1 MTIEHP
7 RTDLTLVPRWIGV
20 WQSAPAGVPTDTH
33 ELSQTQYRPF
43 TAQGTVRYRVRVAH
57 GGACIRVRLSNEYSA
72 DPLEIGA
79 ASVGFAGEGF
89 DALAGSIVP
98 LGFSGSPGVCVPGRA
113 PAISDPV
120 ALQVSS
126 QADLVV
132 SLFLTAPVMQLAL
145 DIRRD
150 TIIAIRDGDQTC
162 ADEIANGECLAARP
176 IMSAIYALAKQPTA
190 VVAVLGDSI
199 VDGDIDPESGNRG
212 WPGFLSERL
221 AEQPVSVI
229 NAGIGGNRLLTSEPL
244 LGSCALARL
253 DQDVFSVPGL
263 THLVVAEGINDIG
276 RSGCQSGGLD
286 VPLVG
291 ASELIGALRQVIA
304 RAQARSV
311 RVIGATLLPFAGS
324 DYFRDDREK
333 VRTAVNRWIRD
344 SNEFD
349 AVIDFERAMAGSAE
363 PIRLKPEYD
372 VGDHLHPSIEGFR
385 AMANT
390 VDANLFRTDK
400 VHRVSTRGA

>member
-1 MTIEHP
+1 M
-7 RTDLTLVPRWIGV
+7 
-20 WQSAPAGVPTDTH
+20 PTDTH
-33 ELSQTQYRPF
+33 ELSQTHYRPF
-43 TAQGTVRYRVRVAH
+43 AAQGTVRYRVRVAH
-57 GGACIRVRLSNEYSA
+57 GGECIRVRLSNEYSA

-89 DALAGSIVP
+89 NALAGSIVP
-98 LGFSGSPGVCVPGRA
+98 LGFSGSTGVCVPGRA

-132 SLFLTAPVMQLAL
+132 SLFLPAPVMQLAL

-162 ADEIANGECLAARP
+162 ADEIANGKCVAARP
-176 IMSAIYALAKQPTA
+176 IVSAVYALVRQPTA

-291 ASELIGALRQVIA
+291 ASELISALRQIIA
-304 RAQARSV
+304 RAHLRSV
-311 RVIGATLLPFAGS
+311 SVIGTTLLPLMGS
-324 DYFRDDREK
+324 EFYREDRER
-333 VRTAVNRWIRD
+333 VRTTVNQWIR
-344 SNEFD
+344 SANEFD
-349 AVIDFERAMAGSAE
+349 RMIDFDSVMSDAAHPG
-363 PIRLKPEYD
+363 RLKSEYD
-372 VGDHLHPSIEGFR
+372 SGDHLHPSIEGYK
-385 AMANT
+385 AMANAAHM
-390 VDANLFRTDK
+390 DLFRAIKDLP
-400 VHRVSTRGA
+400 RVIARDY